1 MLAADP
7 IAYPHSHHRRRRY
20 ICFMQPSRPA
30 RLSGED
36 RSSAARASDTSALP
50 PHASAWRPFRQP
62 AFTVIWTASLAS
74 NLGTWMYTAA
84 SSWLMT
90 SLSPDPLVVSLVQV
104 AASLPIFLLAIPA
117 GALADIID
125 RRRFLIIGEAANTA
139 VALVFAVLVSVKLV
153 TAAVLLLFT
162 FLISA
167 FGAFTAPAWQA
178 VTPQLVPKQDLPAA
192 IAANSI
198 GFNLSRAIG
207 PALGGLFAAAFGVAS
222 PFWINA
228 VSNLG
233 INGGLIWWHPPRQRT
248 TRLPAER
255 FARAIRSGLR
265 YARYNLFLRATL
277 LRAIAF
283 FLFASAYWALLP
295 LVARDQ
301 IAAGPGIYGV
311 LVGAIGAGAIGGV
324 FVLPHARA
332 KLGPDRLVAAG
343 TLGTA
348 LALGLFGLAHDTP
361 TALIASL
368 LAGAAWIVVLSTLN
382 VSAQVALPEWVRAR
396 GLAIFMTVYF
406 GAHTA
411 GSALWGQV
419 AAVGGLPIAHFIAAA
434 GALLAI
440 PITWRWHLQTGAN
453 VDLTPSLHWP
463 APVAG
468 HEIEDDRGPVLVT
481 VEYRIDPANRQQFL
495 AALDRLSRERRRDG
509 AYRWGVFEDTADP
522 SRFVETFLVD
532 SWVEHLRQHE
542 RVTHADEVLQTQVQN
557 FQLVGTPK
565 VTHMIAAERPGSPIA
580 RQSPRA

>member
-1 MLAADP
+1 
-7 IAYPHSHHRRRRY
+7 
-20 ICFMQPSRPA
+20 
-30 RLSGED
+30 
-36 RSSAARASDTSALP
+36 
-50 PHASAWRPFRQP
+50 
-62 AFTVIWTASLAS
+62 
-74 NLGTWMYTAA
+74 
-84 SSWLMT
+84 MT
-90 SLSPDPLVVSLVQV
+90 SLSPDPLTVSLVQV

-125 RRRFLIIGEAANTA
+125 RRRFLIVGEAANTVIA
-139 VALVFAVLVSVKLV
+139 AVFAVLVSLNLV

-167 FGAFTAPAWQA
+167 FAAVTAPAWQA
-178 VTPQLVPKQDLPAA
+178 VTPQLVPKQDLQAA

-198 GFNLSRAIG
+198 GFNLSLAIG
-207 PALGGLFAAAFGVAS
+207 PALGGAFAAVFGIAS

-228 VSNLG
+228 ASNLG
-233 INGGLIWWHPPRQRT
+233 INGGLLWWHPPRQRT

-265 YARYNLFLRATL
+265 FARYNLSLRATL

-295 LVARDQ
+295 LVTRDQ

-311 LVGAIGAGAIGGV
+311 LVGAIGAGAIGGALAIPYV
-324 FVLPHARA
+324 TA
-332 KLGPDRLVAAG
+332 KLGPNRLVAAG

-348 LALGLFGLAHDTP
+348 LALVLFGLARDTP

-368 LAGAAWIVVLSTLN
+368 LAGAAWIAALSSFS
-382 VSAQVALPEWVRAR
+382 VAAQTALPEWVRAR

-419 AAVGGLPIAHFIAAA
+419 AALEGLPAAHLIAAA

-453 VDLTPSLHWP
+453 VDLTPSLHWA
-463 APVAG
+463 APVVSHA
-468 HEIEDDRGPVLVT
+468 IEDDRGPVLVT
-481 VEYRIDPANRQQFL
+481 VEYQIDPAKRRPFL
-495 AALDRLSRERRRDG
+495 AALDCLGLERRRDG
-509 AYRWGVFEDTADP
+509 AYRWGVFEDTAEP
-522 SRFVETFLVD
+522 SRFVETFWVD
-532 SWVEHLRQHE
+532 SWLEHLRQHE
-542 RVTHADEVLQTQVQN
+542 RVTNADRVLEAQVQ
-557 FQLVGTPK
+557 QLQLEGTPK
-565 VTHMIAAERPGSPIA
+565 VTHMIAAD
-580 RQSPRA
+580 

>member
-1 MLAADP
+1 MQPVFPSARVAMIDRVGAA
-7 IAYPHSHHRRRRY
+7 IYHSRPFMHGARRGARHERPRRPY
-20 ICFMQPSRPA
+20 ICFMDPTRPE
-30 RLSGED
+30 RLLSED
-36 RSSAARASDTSALP
+36 RSPSARANGPAAP
-50 PHASAWRPFRQP
+50 PPRASAWRPFRHP
-62 AFTVIWTASLAS
+62 AFTVIWTASLAA
-74 NLGTWMYTAA
+74 NTGTWMYTAA

-90 SLSPDPLVVSLVQV
+90 SLSPDPLIVSLVQV

-139 VALVFAVLVSVKLV
+139 IAAVFAVLVWLNLV

-162 FLISA
+162 LLISA

-178 VTPQLVPKQDLPAA
+178 VTPQLVPKPDLRAA

-207 PALGGLFAAAFGVAS
+207 PALGGALAAVFGIAS

-228 VSNLG
+228 ASNLG

-255 FARAIRSGLR
+255 FVRAIRTGLR

-324 FVLPHARA
+324 LVLPHATA

-348 LALGLFGLAHDTP
+348 LALVLFGLAHDTP
-361 TALIASL
+361 TALVACL
-368 LAGAAWIVVLSTLN
+368 LAGAAWIVVLSSPN
-382 VSAQVALPEWVRAR
+382 VSAQLALPEWVRAR

-419 AAVGGLPIAHFIAAA
+419 GAMWGLPIAHFIAAA
-434 GALLAI
+434 AALLCD
-440 PITWRWHLQTGAN
+440 PDHLALASA
-453 VDLTPSLHWP
+453 V
-463 APVAG
+463 
-468 HEIEDDRGPVLVT
+468 R
-481 VEYRIDPANRQQFL
+481 RQRRSHAL
-495 AALDRLSRERRRDG
+495 AALGRAGREPRDRGRSRAGTGDGRVSGRSGQAPAVPCSTRPPRPRAPARRRLSLGRVRGCGRPITLRRD
-509 AYRWGVFEDTADP
+509 VFG
-522 SRFVETFLVD
+522 R
-532 SWVEHLRQHE
+532 
-542 RVTHADEVLQTQVQN
+542 
-557 FQLVGTPK
+557 
-565 VTHMIAAERPGSPIA
+565 
-580 RQSPRA
+580 

>member
-1 MLAADP
+1 MHP
-7 IAYPHSHHRRRRY
+7 TP
-20 ICFMQPSRPA
+20 PE
-30 RLSGED
+30 RLSSED
-36 RSSAARASDTSALP
+36 QNPAAPASGPAAP
-50 PHASAWRPFRQP
+50 APGASAWGPFRHP
-62 AFTVIWTASLAS
+62 AFTVIWTASIVA
-74 NLGTWMYTAA
+74 NIGTWMYTAA

-90 SLSPDPLVVSLVQV
+90 NLSPDPLIVSLVQV

-139 VALVFAVLVSVKLV
+139 IAVVFAVLVSLNLV
-153 TAAVLLLFT
+153 TAAFLLLFT

-167 FGAFTAPAWQA
+167 FGALTAPAWQA

-207 PALGGLFAAAFGVAS
+207 PALGGAFAAAFGIAS

-228 VSNLG
+228 ASNLG
-233 INGGLIWWHPPRQRT
+233 VNGGLIWWHPPRQRT

-255 FARAIRSGLR
+255 FGRAIRTGLR

-295 LVARDQ
+295 LVVRDQ

-324 FVLPHARA
+324 LVLSHARA

-348 LALGLFGLAHDTP
+348 LALVLYGLAHDTP
-361 TALIASL
+361 TALVASL
-368 LAGAAWIVVLSTLN
+368 IAGAAWIVVLASLN
-382 VSAQVALPEWVRAR
+382 MSAQVALPEWVRAR

-419 AAVGGLPIAHFIAAA
+419 AVVWGLPLAHFIAAA

-453 VDLTPSLHWP
+453 VDLAPSLHWA
-463 APVAG
+463 APTVS

-481 VEYRIDPANRQQFL
+481 VEYRIDPAKRRPFL
-495 AALDRLSRERRRDG
+495 AALDRLGRERRRDG
-509 AYRWGVFEDTADP
+509 AYHWGVFEDTADP
-522 SRFVETFLVD
+522 LRFVETFLLD
-532 SWVEHLRQHE
+532 SWLEHLRQHE
-542 RVTHADEVLQTQVQN
+542 RVTNADRVLQTHVQR
-557 FQLVGTPK
+557 FQLEGTPK
-565 VTHMIAAERPGSPIA
+565 VTHMIAAGSERTELRI
-580 RQSPRA
+580 R